1 MKLKPFL
8 NFIKLQQERGKLL
21 SYKELINLIQLSRN
35 IFYAI
40 NGREPTTEEVIIQM
54 TKDLENKPPFLV

>member
-8 NFIKLQQERGKLL
+8 NFIKLQQEKGEPL
-21 SYKELINLIQLSRN
+21 SYKELINLIQLSGA